1 MDSPAGSTTSGQS
14 SCSAPWLLCCGWS
27 PGGVRDEVGWS
38 DLLGQPWASLRGR
51 GADGGGCRLRGRH
64 QLQRVASTGRLRV
77 RAGGHGSLYPIS
89 VDGML
94 GVATLA
100 AVMRRSSRLRTRAYI
115 WRLIGAAIAVSVAGN
130 ALHTTG
136 HGGDVHLP
144 LLAAAAVSAV
154 PAASLAAALHLL
166 VIVTRSPAAMAL
178 DIRAIRTTA
187 SMADTRHADSIRP
200 GRTARAR
207 VDRLVKRHGAD
218 ISAAEVARRTGLSE
232 RHAA

>member
-1 MDSPAGSTTSGQS
+1 MKSGGRISWGS
-14 SCSAPWLLCCGWS
+14 
-27 PGGVRDEVGWS
+27 
-38 DLLGQPWASLRGR
+38 LGQVFAAVGLTAVVAGCA
-51 GADGGGCRLRGRH
+51 GAISFN
-64 QLQRVASTGRLRV
+64 ALRV
-77 RAGGHGSLYPIS
+77 LAVSVFVPEVTAPLYPI

-100 AVMRRSSRLRTRAYI
+100 AVMHRSSRLRTRAYI

-232 RHAA
+232 RHAARVLSDIRRPRVMTEEKAVGDDS